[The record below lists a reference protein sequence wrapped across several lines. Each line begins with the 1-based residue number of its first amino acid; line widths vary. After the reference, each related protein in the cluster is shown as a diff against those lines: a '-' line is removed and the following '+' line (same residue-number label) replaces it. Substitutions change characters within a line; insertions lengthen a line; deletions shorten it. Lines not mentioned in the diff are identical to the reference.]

1 MDNSTMDKSTM
12 DNSTMDNSTND
23 NSTMNDLNEDYKIL
37 MRQTTY
43 TEEECKE
50 KLLTKTLD
58 ECIKEYL
65 GITKKEEKRGTTN
78 QNIFKTIR
86 EFF

>member
-1 MDNSTMDKSTM
+1 MDNLTVDKSTV
-12 DNSTMDNSTND
+12 DKSTVDKSTED
-23 NSTMNDLNEDYKIL
+23 KSTIENLNEDYKIL

-65 GITKKEEKRGTTN
+65 GVSKKEEKKVSTN
-78 QNIFKTIR
+78 QNIFKVIR

>member
-1 MDNSTMDKSTM
+1 MDNLLVNKSTIE
-12 DNSTMDNSTND
+12 N
-23 NSTMNDLNEDYKIL
+23 LNEDYKIL

-65 GITKKEEKRGTTN
+65 GVSKKEEHKGTTN
-78 QNIFKTIR
+78 QNIFKVIR

>member
-1 MDNSTMDKSTM
+1 MD
-12 DNSTMDNSTND
+12 
-23 NSTMNDLNEDYKIL
+23 DLSVNVNEDYKIL

-43 TEEECKE
+43 TEDECKE

-65 GITKKEEKRGTTN
+65 GVSKKEEKKGSTN
-78 QNIFKTIR
+78 QNIFKVIR

>member
-1 MDNSTMDKSTM
+1 MD
-12 DNSTMDNSTND
+12 
-23 NSTMNDLNEDYKIL
+23 NEDYKIL
-37 MRQTTY
+37 MRQTNY

-50 KLLTKTLD
+50 KLSTKTLD

-65 GITKKEEKRGTTN
+65 GVINKDKPTGTTN
-78 QNIFKTIR
+78 QNIFKVIR

>member
-1 MDNSTMDKSTM
+1 
-12 DNSTMDNSTND
+12 
-23 NSTMNDLNEDYKIL
+23 

-65 GITKKEEKRGTTN
+65 GVSKKEEKKVSTN
-78 QNIFKTIR
+78 QNIFKVIR

>member
-1 MDNSTMDKSTM
+1 MDNSMMDKSM
-12 DNSTMDNSTND
+12 
-23 NSTMNDLNEDYKIL
+23 MNDLNEDYKIL

-43 TEEECKE
+43 SEEECKE

-65 GITKKEEKRGTTN
+65 GVTKKEDKKGTTN

>member
-1 MDNSTMDKSTM
+1 MDNT
-12 DNSTMDNSTND
+12 
-23 NSTMNDLNEDYKIL
+23 EDYKIL

-43 TEEECKE
+43 TEEECKI
-50 KLLTKTLD
+50 KLLTKSLD

-65 GITKKEEKRGTTN
+65 GVQTKEEQTKTTN
-78 QNIFKTIR
+78 QNIFKAIR

>member
-1 MDNSTMDKSTM
+1 MDNV
-12 DNSTMDNSTND
+12 
-23 NSTMNDLNEDYKIL
+23 NEDYKIL
-37 MRQTTY
+37 MRQTNY
-43 TEEECKE
+43 TEEEAKE

-65 GITKKEEKRGTTN
+65 GIVNKEEVKGTTN
-78 QNIFKTIR
+78 QNIFKVIR

>member
-1 MDNSTMDKSTM
+1 MDNSTMDK
-12 DNSTMDNSTND
+12 STMDNSTND

>member
-1 MDNSTMDKSTM
+1 MDNSTM
-12 DNSTMDNSTND
+12 DNSTMDNSTMD
-23 NSTMNDLNEDYKIL
+23 NSTTDNSAMNNLNEDYKIL

-43 TEEECKE
+43 TEDECKE
-50 KLLTKTLD
+50 KLLTKPLD

-65 GITKKEEKRGTTN
+65 GITKKEEKKGTTN

>member
-1 MDNSTMDKSTM
+1 MDNLMVDKSMEDKSTMDKSTV
-12 DNSTMDNSTND
+12 DNSTIEN
-23 NSTMNDLNEDYKIL
+23 LNEDYKIL

-65 GITKKEEKRGTTN
+65 GVSKKEEKKVSTN
-78 QNIFKTIR
+78 QNIFKVIR

>member
-1 MDNSTMDKSTM
+1 MDNLLVNEKSTIE
-12 DNSTMDNSTND
+12 
-23 NSTMNDLNEDYKIL
+23 NEDYKIL

-43 TEEECKE
+43 TEDECKE
-50 KLLTKTLD
+50 KLLTKSLD

-65 GITKKEEKRGTTN
+65 GVSKKEEKKGSTN
-78 QNIFKTIR
+78 QNIFKVIR